1 MATTDPSPV
10 SYEDLANLEDEF
22 DQVDTE
28 VMRKQYELSAAVYAK
43 RTEAI
48 KKIPNFWALV
58 LEQSPPEVDQYI
70 QPEDSRILA
79 ESLLSIEVRR
89 PELDIK
95 GSGNPRSISVKFEFK
110 PNEAFEDT
118 VLEKTF
124 WHRRSRDDWTGLVS
138 EPVKIHWK
146 EGKDLTEG
154 LTDGAVALWEA
165 RTKIGDM
172 SAKGLPEYTSLKK
185 KVESWNGMNTSF
197 FTWFG
202 WVSSRRYVSAEES
215 AEANEKHEAI
225 RELRKAAPEGI
236 KNPVSEGFPKG
247 DDELEAE
254 EAELDDE
261 AVEVHEA
268 GEELAIAFAEDLWPN
283 AIKYFTQA
291 QEVEEMSDVD
301 FEDDEDEDSAEEGD
315 NEPID
320 IRSLVQEGKGR
331 GRESLGNG
339 GPPSKKQKK

>member
-1 MATTDPSPV
+1 
-10 SYEDLANLEDEF
+10 
-22 DQVDTE
+22 
-28 VMRKQYELSAAVYAK
+28 
-43 RTEAI
+43 
-48 KKIPNFWALV
+48 
-58 LEQSPPEVDQYI
+58 
-70 QPEDSRILA
+70 
-79 ESLLSIEVRR
+79 
-89 PELDIK
+89 
-95 GSGNPRSISVKFEFK
+95 
-110 PNEAFEDT
+110 
-118 VLEKTF
+118 
-124 WHRRSRDDWTGLVS
+124 
-138 EPVKIHWK
+138 
-146 EGKDLTEG
+146 
-154 LTDGAVALWEA
+154 
-165 RTKIGDM
+165 
-172 SAKGLPEYTSLKK
+172 
-185 KVESWNGMNTSF
+185 MNTSF

-202 WVSSRRYVSAEES
+202 WVSSRRYVSAGES

-225 RELRKAAPEGI
+225 RELRKAAPEEI
-236 KNPVSEGFPKG
+236 KNPVSEGLPKG
-247 DDELEAE
+247 DEELEAE